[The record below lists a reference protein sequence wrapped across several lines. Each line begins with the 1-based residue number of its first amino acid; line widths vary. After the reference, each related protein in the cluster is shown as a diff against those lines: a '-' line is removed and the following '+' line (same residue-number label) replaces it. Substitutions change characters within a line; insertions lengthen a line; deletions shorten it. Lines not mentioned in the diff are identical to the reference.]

1 MKAIFSRA
9 DIILFVLLLL
19 IAAGGIIFMSGGGE
33 GQTAIIRQDGK
44 IVMELPL
51 NVDRTVQVAGTI
63 IEVKDGAIR
72 FEESDCPN
80 QECVHAGWLKSPGH
94 TAACLPNRVSITITG
109 ESGVDAIAN

>member
-51 NVDRTVQVAGTI
+51 NVDRTVQVAGTL

-72 FEESDCPN
+72 FFEADCPN
-80 QECVHAGWLKSPGH
+80 QECVHAGWLNSPGE
-94 TAACLPNRVSITITG
+94 TAACLPNRVSVTVTG

>member
-19 IAAGGIIFMSGGGE
+19 VAAGGIILMSGSGE
-33 GQTAIIRQDGK
+33 GQTAVIRQDGQ

-51 NVDRTVQVAGTI
+51 NVDRTVQVSGTV

-72 FEESDCPN
+72 FKESDCLN
-80 QECVHAGWLKSPGH
+80 QICVHAGWLNSPGA
-94 TAACLPNRVSITITG
+94 TAACLPNRVSITVMG